1 MAKGSDRKYWILIL
15 VALFLFLAMFLY
27 LIDEKIPDREF
38 ILSRYLT
45 NLSISFSFLI
55 LITWIDY
62 KFIVKIYNSSW
73 LSKNLLIRIIIECGV
88 LSALAAMLVTVGN
101 IPFREESSI
110 MDYILS
116 ANYKMPVVASILLN
130 LFSIT
135 VIEFF
140 IQSERTLKLQNDN
153 AKMQY
158 QQLKNQINPH
168 FLFNSLNVLVSLI
181 NKDADRATDY
191 TRKLSEIYRY
201 VLSYDQ
207 QETISVRE
215 ELDFIKNYIEILRI
229 RFGEG
234 INVAYDLKSED
245 LRRKIPPMALQVLV
259 ENAVNHN
266 ALTSSNPL
274 LIQIYSDNKDII
286 VSNNIIPRMRVVS
299 SFRIGLQNL
308 KKKYLLIS
316 NNDICVNRNDHEFT
330 VRLPLL

>member
-1 MAKGSDRKYWILIL
+1 M
-15 VALFLFLAMFLY
+15 
-27 LIDEKIPDREF
+27 
-38 ILSRYLT
+38 
-45 NLSISFSFLI
+45 SISFSFLI

-215 ELDFIKNYIEILRI
+215 ELDFIKNYIEILKI

-234 INVAYDLKSED
+234 INVAYDLKRED

-266 ALTSSNPL
+266 ALTPSNPL

-286 VSNNIIPRMRVVS
+286 VSNNIIPRMRVAS